1 MNSNPASAPDLGDC
15 TGLVKSIALRL
26 VPKVPDHIHF
36 DDLVGEG
43 YLGLVEA
50 MRLFN
55 PERQVLFT
63 TYAYPR
69 VRGAMIDYVHREC
82 RGGLHRTCRLPE
94 WLPARSPSPEH
105 EAAVRERVG
114 HVLDRLKTL
123 PSRSQEIIEGMMA
136 EEEFKAVAD
145 RLGLGISN
153 AHKLKRLAREEL
165 RVPRQQSFDERR
177 LNPPQEVSSPAVSL
191 PGPAHLPL
199 RLAEIGGG

>member
-94 WLPARSPSPEH
+94 YLPSSSRSPEH
-105 EAAVRERVG
+105 EATVREKVE
-114 HVLDRLKTL
+114 HVLDRMNRLAWRRRKIVEGL
-123 PSRSQEIIEGMMA
+123 AAEMDFKEIA
-136 EEEFKAVAD
+136 EDV
-145 RLGLGISN
+145 GISIWN
-153 AHKLKRLAREEL
+153 VHKLKRLAREEI
-165 RVPRQQSFDERR
+165 RK
-177 LNPPQEVSSPAVSL
+177 
-191 PGPAHLPL
+191 PGPPLPQ
-199 RLAEIGGG
+199 RASGSVR

>member
-1 MNSNPASAPDLGDC
+1 MNSNATSAPDLGDC
-15 TGLVKSIALRL
+15 TGLVRSIALKL
-26 VPKVPDHIHF
+26 APKVPDHIHI

-63 TYAYPR
+63 TYAFPR
-69 VRGAMIDYVHREC
+69 IRGRMIDYVHREC
-82 RGGLHRTCRLPE
+82 RGGLHRTCRLQE
-94 WLPARSPSPEH
+94 WLPASSRSPEH

-123 PSRSQEIIEGMMA
+123 PSRSQEIIEGMIA

-153 AHKLKRLAREEL
+153 AHKLKRLAREKL
-165 RVPRQQSFDERR
+165 RK
-177 LNPPQEVSSPAVSL
+177 
-191 PGPAHLPL
+191 PGPRGIGAASRQLPTRTKMSL
-199 RLAEIGGG
+199 YL